1 MSLGQDLA
9 RDAIAAEQLVATLVN
24 KLEQAGPWAKETT
37 MYRDLEKAK
46 LLIRN
51 AAMRLSAL

>member
-9 RDAIAAEQLVATLVN
+9 RDALAAEQLVIALIN
-24 KLEQAGPWAKETT
+24 KLEQAGPWAKETV

-51 AAMRLSAL
+51 SAMKLSAL